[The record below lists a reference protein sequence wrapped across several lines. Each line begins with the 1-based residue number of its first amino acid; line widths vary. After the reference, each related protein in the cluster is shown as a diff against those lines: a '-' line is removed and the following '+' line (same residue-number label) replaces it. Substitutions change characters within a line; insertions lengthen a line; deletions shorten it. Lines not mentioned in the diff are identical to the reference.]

1 MRGRQDALCFSGDG
15 ICSWGNFAADVAEF
29 RKQIAEASHSC
40 NLLTDRYDFMI
51 ALSAAML
58 NGQVSILPS
67 AAAPEAIAAA
77 LDGANRPV
85 ILGGTPQNAR
95 AGLHISHV
103 SKGGSPID
111 PEEMVLA
118 LEQSHGEIH
127 VFTSGST
134 KQPVRYRKAW
144 STLAGGAAVT
154 EKILQRLGVAA
165 GTCAIVGTTPHQ
177 HMYGLEATIFTG
189 LGFGHCIYRG
199 TVFYPADL
207 EKAVADAR
215 RAGFERIVLVTSP
228 AHLKFLEAVILES
241 PEICG
246 IISAT
251 APLSRA
257 QATRLE
263 ARGDLPVMEIYGAT
277 ETGSLAIRRT
287 VEGEIWEPLAGFTLD
302 QQPEGCLASAP
313 HLSENFLLG
322 DAIDLLP
329 NGTFRLLG
337 RLGEMVS
344 VAGKRT
350 GLTALNEILV
360 ETAGIL
366 DGVVLHRR
374 TEGDDLLA
382 IVAVI
387 DPSFGV
393 SADDAKSAIRRQFRK
408 HVDPIFA
415 PKRISFVESLP
426 RSSTGKIPAREM
438 ETMLQAV
445 LSE

>member
-1 MRGRQDALCFSGDG
+1 MRRRQDALCFSSDG

-29 RKQIAEASHSC
+29 RKQIAEASHCC
-40 NLLTDRYDFMI
+40 NLLTDRYDFMV
-51 ALSAAML
+51 ALAATML

-77 LDGANRPV
+77 LDGAIQPI
-85 ILGGTPQNAR
+85 ILGGAPQNAS
-95 AGLHISHV
+95 ANLQISHV
-103 SKGGSPID
+103 PKGRPPID
-111 PEEMVLA
+111 PDEMVLA
-118 LEQSHGEIH
+118 LEQSRGEIH

-134 KQPVRYRKAW
+134 KQPVRYRKSW
-144 STLAGGAAVT
+144 STLAGGAGVT
-154 EKILQRLGVAA
+154 EKILQRLDCAPGA
-165 GTCAIVGTTPHQ
+165 CAIIGTTPHQ
-177 HMYGLEATIFTG
+177 HMYGLEATIFSG

-207 EKAVADAR
+207 EKAVAEALYL
-215 RAGFERIVLVTSP
+215 GFERIVLVTSP
-228 AHLKFLEAVILES
+228 AHLKFLEAVILAS

-246 IISAT
+246 VISAT
-251 APLSRA
+251 APLSDA

-263 ARGDLPVMEIYGAT
+263 ARGDLPVIEIFGAT

-287 VEGEIWEPLAGFTLD
+287 VDGDNWEPLLGFTLD
-302 QQPEGCLASAP
+302 QRPEGCLASAP
-313 HLSENFLLG
+313 HLREPFLLG

-360 ETAGIL
+360 ETPGIL
-366 DGVVLHRR
+366 DGVVLHRL
-374 TEGDDLLA
+374 TEEDDLLTV
-382 IVAVI
+382 VAVL
-387 DPSFGV
+387 DTSAGFSV
-393 SADDAKSAIRRQFRK
+393 SDGKLAIRRQFRK
-408 HVDPIFA
+408 HVDAIFA

-426 RSSTGKIPAREM
+426 RSRTGKIPAREM
-438 ETMLQAV
+438 EAMLRKA